1 MAEVQTIYLSYKEL
15 VEALIKHQN
24 IHEGVW
30 QLCIEFG
37 ISGGNMPI
45 APQEH
50 PEELRL
56 TPVAMVPITKIGLL
70 KVDKENPL
78 ALDASKVN
86 PAPKRIR
93 KK

>member
-1 MAEVQTIYLSYKEL
+1 MAGAQTIHLSYKEL
-15 VEALIKHQN
+15 VKALIKHQN
-24 IHEGVW
+24 LHEGIW
-30 QLCIEFG
+30 QIYIEFG

-45 APQEH
+45 ASQQNPGDI
-50 PEELRL
+50 RL
-56 TPVAMVPITKIGLL
+56 TPVAVIPITKIGLL
-70 KVDKENPL
+70 QVDKENPL